1 MAPTLPCVNAKP
13 GATVM
18 SIRFIVEIAVT
29 ASMTLGTG
37 IALGQNYPN
46 KPIRIVAAEIGG
58 GGEFT
63 ARLIAQGLASSLGQ
77 QVIVDNRGGSGSIP
91 AEIVSK
97 APPDGYT
104 LLVYGASMW
113 IGTLLQKR
121 PYDPITDFSP
131 ISLLTNSP
139 NILVVYP

>member
-1 MAPTLPCVNAKP
+1 MLHIRLAAGIMSVASIAPD
-13 GATVM
+13 
-18 SIRFIVEIAVT
+18 
-29 ASMTLGTG
+29 LGP
-37 IALGQNYPN
+37 ALGQSYPN

-63 ARLIAQGLASSLGQ
+63 ARLIAQGLANSLGQ
-77 QVIVDNRGGSGSIP
+77 QVIVDNRGGSGSVP

-121 PYDPITDFSP
+121 SYDPIADFAP

-139 NILVVYP
+139 NI